1 MGKPHPPVPALLFTG
16 ILYSENEYF
25 EKTKKT
31 LLDLFGPSLMETSPV
46 NWDHSDYYKEE
57 LGSPIKR
64 IFIFFRN
71 LINHEDIVDIK
82 LKTNSI
88 EDSLSA
94 DGKRR
99 VNIDPG
105 YLTLANVVLA
115 TTKGYSHRIYLG
127 KGIYGEVSLLY
138 REKDRTFIPHIFTYQ
153 DYLDKN
159 CIDMFIKARE
169 FLKLKKERK

>member
-1 MGKPHPPVPALLFTG
+1 MGKPHSPGPALLFTG
-16 ILYSENEYF
+16 ILYSENECF

-64 IFIFFRN
+64 IFIFFGN

-88 EDSLSA
+88 EDSLSV

-115 TTKGYSHRIYLG
+115 TTKGYSHRLYLG

-138 REKDRTFIPHIFTYQ
+138 REKDRTFVPNIFTYS
-153 DYLDKN
+153 DYQEKN
-159 CIDMFIKARE
+159 CIDMFLKARG
-169 FLKLKKERK
+169 FLKLKK

>member
-1 MGKPHPPVPALLFTG
+1 MGKPHSPGPALLFTG
-16 ILYSENEYF
+16 ILYSENAHF

-57 LGSPIKR
+57 LGSQIKR

-88 EDSLSA
+88 EDSLSP
-94 DGKRR
+94 DGKRK

-138 REKDRTFIPHIFTYQ
+138 KEKDMTFIPHIFTYPDYQ
-153 DYLDKN
+153 DKK

-169 FLKLKKERK
+169 FLKLKK